1 MHDAHRIIKLDECTC
16 TCGRW
21 QINGIPCAH
30 ACVAIHAQTQALV
43 IFRRL
48 LHDGEVYAGL

>member
-1 MHDAHRIIKLDECTC
+1 MHMWEMANQRYPLCTC
-16 TCGRW
+16 LC
-21 QINGIPCAH
+21 CH
-30 ACVAIHAQTQALV
+30 LHAQTQALV